1 MLADEPT
8 GPANRVGPQY
18 NKPKAQSRPADG
30 QDLPFYKQLLVSLGL
45 TSAPPKRN
53 PNPMGVLRNG
63 DRALVVAVNDCG
75 NTGWIRFGRSGFES
89 ISMV

>member
-1 MLADEPT
+1 MLPDEPM

-18 NKPKAQSRPADG
+18 NKPKAQSRPSDG
-30 QDLPFYKQLLVSLGL
+30 QDLSLLQRVLVSLGIRP
-45 TSAPPKRN
+45 APPKRN
-53 PNPMGVLRNG
+53 ANPMGMLRNG

-89 ISMV
+89 IAMV